1 MGIVKH
7 SLCCRHLVLLCMT
20 VKHFIHLPIYLKLY
34 MLFNNAPTGF
44 NTVLVTGGD
53 SAQLRWLKRAFD
65 CDH

>member
-1 MGIVKH
+1 
-7 SLCCRHLVLLCMT
+7 
-20 VKHFIHLPIYLKLY
+20 